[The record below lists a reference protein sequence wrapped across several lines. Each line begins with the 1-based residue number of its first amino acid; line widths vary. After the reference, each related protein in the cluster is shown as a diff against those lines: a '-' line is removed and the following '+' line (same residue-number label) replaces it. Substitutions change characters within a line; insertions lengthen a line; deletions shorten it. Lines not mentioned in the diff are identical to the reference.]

1 MWKPLIKYHPCIVCA
16 LVTSNHHWQTRG
28 LSPSACWAWLSYIL
42 MVTWRQLM
50 LISSAPARRPSR
62 VWIREC
68 FIILFDLN
76 GPAKRRYTVDAL
88 IFSVDVKFLETY
100 QQIYIYLILILGNLG
115 FINMICYIDQ
125 ASFLIWQ
132 RDSFCF
138 RLFVL
143 VDSKGLFN
151 SDCFRLLYIKDL
163 ALGFSSTPHLWW
175 ICSAVGK
182 PH

>member
-1 MWKPLIKYHPCIVCA
+1 MGDQSVLIYWRA
-16 LVTSNHHWQTRG
+16 LVFMGKLADPWIIT
-28 LSPSACWAWLSYIL
+28 LSVLSL
-42 MVTWRQLM
+42 V
-50 LISSAPARRPSR
+50 
-62 VWIREC
+62 
-68 FIILFDLN
+68 IIYPYGNLK
-76 GPAKRRYTVDAL
+76 AVDAYFFGASASAESGL
-88 IFSVDVKFLETY
+88 NTVDVKFLETY

-163 ALGFSSTPHLWW
+163 ALGFSSTPHLW
-175 ICSAVGK
+175 
-182 PH
+182 